1 MAVSEPISAGRR
13 GPELSNTS
21 RRQSSTQQGD
31 EAPGHEPCGSTR
43 AHLSKEVW
51 SGATGHVSVP
61 ELISAGRYG
70 SKLQLTWQRVHA
82 RPATCLDLE
91 LVCGGIRSSG

>member
-13 GPELSNTS
+13 GPELSNTW

-70 SKLQLTWQRVHA
+70 SNVQLTWQRVDA